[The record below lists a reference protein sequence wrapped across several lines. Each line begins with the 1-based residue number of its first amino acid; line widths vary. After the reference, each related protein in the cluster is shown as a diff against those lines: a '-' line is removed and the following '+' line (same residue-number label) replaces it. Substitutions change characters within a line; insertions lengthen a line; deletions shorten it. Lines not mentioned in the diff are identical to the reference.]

1 MAHQQ
6 TALDMGRTRAISET
20 RDHFDDACEA
30 LRGFQLML
38 GAALTEYG
46 AGGNSAYGI
55 ASLLRQQID
64 SLKDLREDVFAL
76 MDDLAEAIESQ
87 SPEED
92 RTPEAL
98 LSEAIRREILAAAGR
113 PAWHDLD
120 TIAVRA
126 KVPKADVARVMF
138 ILTGEDHEGAA
149 YRARDGH
156 LAQGLPAHLLFQHC
170 SSALTHG
177 EIWAQVS
184 HDTGLTWEKVKEV
197 MNAVISYLPK
207 RERISLEPF
216 AEVRA
221 IAKAE
226 QEMRERVAQTDQAG
240 STVGEIAALLCQA
253 DLARIAQDSGTSEDT
268 VRKVLARLQAD
279 PGEGAAPV
287 AING

>member
-1 MAHQQ
+1 MATQQ

-38 GAALTEYG
+38 GAALAEYS
-46 AGGNSAYGI
+46 AGGNFACGI
-55 ASLLRQQID
+55 TSLLRQQID

-76 MDDLAEAIESQ
+76 IDDLAEAVESQ
-87 SPEED
+87 A
-92 RTPEAL
+92 PEAL

-207 RERISLEPF
+207 RERVSLEPF

-226 QEMRERVAQTDQAG
+226 QEMRERVAQTNQAD
-240 STVGEIAALLCQA
+240 STAGEIAALLCQA

-287 AING
+287 AVNG

>member
-1 MAHQQ
+1 MATQQ

-20 RDHFDDACEA
+20 RDQFDDACEA

-38 GAALTEYG
+38 GAALAEYS
-46 AGGNSAYGI
+46 AGGNFACGI
-55 ASLLRQQID
+55 TSLLRQQID

-76 MDDLAEAIESQ
+76 IDDLAEAVESQ
-87 SPEED
+87 A
-92 RTPEAL
+92 PEAL

-207 RERISLEPF
+207 RERVSLEPF

-226 QEMRERVAQTDQAG
+226 QEMRERVAQTNQAD
-240 STVGEIAALLCQA
+240 STAGEIAALLCQA

-287 AING
+287 AVNG